1 MDRLF
6 EDSFARLPRLVATGV
21 GEFPLDVY
29 QTENELVVKAAL
41 PGVKPE
47 ELDITIADNT
57 LTIKGEHQEEQ
68 EAKENDYLHRERS
81 YGTFSRT
88 VAIPVKVN
96 SEKAEATFEEGVLT
110 LTLPKAGEIKPRQ
123 LKIKPKAA
131 IKEAPREAKKENRAK
146 KAKK

>member
-47 ELDITIADNT
+47 TRSGPRDCPVDIS
-57 LTIKGEHQEEQ
+57 Q
-68 EAKENDYLHRERS
+68 S
-81 YGTFSRT
+81 P
-88 VAIPVKVN
+88 AIVFTRW
-96 SEKAEATFEEGVLT
+96 S
-110 LTLPKAGEIKPRQ
+110 
-123 LKIKPKAA
+123 
-131 IKEAPREAKKENRAK
+131 
-146 KAKK
+146 